1 MKLPKDSIIA
11 EATIT
16 QYLLKFLLED
26 DKSLFFAQA
35 NYTQDN
41 WQQLEKDL
49 KEQILPLDATPTEQT
64 HYGNKYEIR
73 DTLSG
78 PNGSA
83 LPVVTIWMTEF
94 RSQKTKFITLYPN
107 KEV

>member
-1 MKLPKDSIIA
+1 MKLPNDTIIA
-11 EATIT
+11 EAKIT

-26 DKSLFFAQA
+26 DKSLFLAQA

-49 KEQILPLDATPTEQT
+49 REQILPLDATPTEQT
-64 HYGNKYEIR
+64 RYGNKYEIR
-73 DTLSG
+73 DTLTG
-78 PNGSA
+78 PNGIS
-83 LPVVTIWMTEF
+83 LRVVTVWMTEF
-94 RSQKTKFITLYPN
+94 PSQKTKFITLYPN